1 MVKIVFYMN
10 CHYYSLKKYFDY
22 QNIETQYISTYG
34 NIFQY
39 KNKITPDSVKQ
50 GIINLLKNVDVLI
63 YNPLNDKYGFWSS
76 NNFINNLKENCLKIK
91 IPYMRTNLY
100 NLGNRYYDLS
110 KFSGKDHKYI
120 NFYNIILEVL
130 EHFINNHNEPNEKNI
145 HFLIDYYDNFLKD
158 ESNIKMI
165 EKHFTYSLK
174 ELKKYDMNS
183 DIPMY
188 DFVEE
193 NFKKHK
199 LFLNYDHPSILYFGE
214 LFKRIMK
221 LISNSYSIH
230 LKEVKLFGH
239 KEDPLKGTELHIPKY
254 VKIYGN
260 LLFND
265 DNIGF
270 NGKTWNYKYVFKI
283 CCLIKFN
290 KKYHNKFDE
299 DNIDNFINQ
308 VKNHFLNI

>member
-193 NFKKHK
+193 NFKKHNVI
-199 LFLNYDHPSILYFGE
+199 F
-214 LFKRIMK
+214 
-221 LISNSYSIH
+221 
-230 LKEVKLFGH
+230 VA
-239 KEDPLKGTELHIPKY
+239 
-254 VKIYGN
+254 
-260 LLFND
+260 
-265 DNIGF
+265 
-270 NGKTWNYKYVFKI
+270 
-283 CCLIKFN
+283 
-290 KKYHNKFDE
+290 
-299 DNIDNFINQ
+299 
-308 VKNHFLNI
+308 